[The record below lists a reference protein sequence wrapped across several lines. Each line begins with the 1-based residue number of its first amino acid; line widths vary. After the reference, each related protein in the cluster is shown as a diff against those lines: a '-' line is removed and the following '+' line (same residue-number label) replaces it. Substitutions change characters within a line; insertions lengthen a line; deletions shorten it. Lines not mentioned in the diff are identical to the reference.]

1 MQIVKELFVDPLST
15 QHMQYNT
22 IRKIVNNY
30 FHRCCFHTTQ
40 RKTPQSLLS
49 LQGACLCIL
58 FWTFLVLR
66 YNKPPSSVRGSRI
79 SQSEKYSATYLAYN
93 FLLLRVLLLLNSF
106 QFTVSSL
113 KILDHFWSFAFFFLD
128 ALSTSSMLMIPA
140 SIIN

>member
-1 MQIVKELFVDPLST
+1 MQIFKEHFVDPLST

-22 IRKIVNNY
+22 IRKTVNNY

-66 YNKPPSSVRGSRI
+66 YNKPPSSVRGNRI
-79 SQSEKYSATYLAYN
+79 SQSEKYSAMYLAYN
-93 FLLLRVLLLLNSF
+93 FLLLRVSILNSF

-113 KILDHFWSFAFFFLD
+113 KILDHFWSFAFLFLD
-128 ALSTSSMLMIPA
+128 ALSTSSMLMMPV